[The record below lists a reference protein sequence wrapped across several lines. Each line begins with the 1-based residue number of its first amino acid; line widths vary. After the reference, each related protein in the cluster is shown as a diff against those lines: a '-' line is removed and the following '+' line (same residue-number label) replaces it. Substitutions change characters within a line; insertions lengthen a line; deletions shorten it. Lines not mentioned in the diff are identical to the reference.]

1 MATKTANVQVAA
13 TPKPKTAQVKILSIS
28 DEIKTKSNGNE
39 YQTGIGYC
47 EALKSNVA
55 IMRTI
60 KDDKR
65 AMEPSDLN
73 RPVEAILSKS
83 EDGTAIF
90 AEVSLRTILSDEA
103 LALFE
108 AL

>member
-1 MATKTANVQVAA
+1 MATKIANPKVDA
-13 TPKPKTAQVKILSIS
+13 TPKPKTAKVTILSIS
-28 DEIKTKSNGNE
+28 DEIKTKTNGNE
-39 YQTGIGYC
+39 YQTGVGYC

-73 RPVEAILSKS
+73 RTVEAILSKS